1 MRARPPADAVH
12 VVAAALRNRDG
23 EVLIAR
29 RPEHAHQGGLWE
41 FPGGKVERGEAPE
54 TALRRELAEEL
65 GVTFRS
71 ACPLITVSHRYSDKR
86 VWLEVWE
93 LTEWTGT
100 PAGRE
105 GQPLRWVRPD
115 ALHGVAMPAADVP
128 IITALA
134 LPPTYVVT
142 PEPDRPPESFLRLLR
157 GSLDDG
163 ATLIQLRVKSLCERD
178 YLALAREVIGSA
190 AASRCRVLLNSD
202 PVMVERLGAD
212 GVHLDSGRL
221 HEFTARPLSRSK
233 LVAVSCHNAEDL
245 RQARRIEADFAVL
258 GPVKDTTTHPDW
270 APLGWERF
278 SSMAV
283 AAGLPVYAIGG
294 MAKSDVPIA
303 RRAGGHGIAAIRSLW
318 GGSRG
323 GRGSVDGGDTAVNC
337 G

>member
-12 VVAAALRNRDG
+12 VVAAVLRNRDG
-23 EVLIAR
+23 EVLLGR

-41 FPGGKVERGEAPE
+41 FPGGKVERGEAVE
-54 TALRRELAEEL
+54 TALLRELAEEL
-65 GVTFRS
+65 GVTCRS
-71 ACPLITVSHRYSDKR
+71 ACPLITVSHRYSDKH
-86 VWLEVWE
+86 VWLEAWE
-93 LTEWTGT
+93 VTEWVGT

-115 ALHGVAMPAADVP
+115 ALHEVAMPAADVS

-134 LPPTYVVT
+134 LPSTYVVT
-142 PEPDRPPESFLRLLR
+142 PEPDGPPELFLRQLR

-163 ATLIQLRVKSLCERD
+163 ATLIQLRVKSMSERG
-178 YLALAREVIGSA
+178 YFALAREVIGSA
-190 AASRCRVLLNSD
+190 AASHCRVLLNAD
-202 PVMVERLGAD
+202 PLMVERLGAD
-212 GVHLDSGRL
+212 GVHLNSGRL
-221 HEFTARPLSRSK
+221 HEYTARPLPRSK

-245 RQARRIEADFAVL
+245 WQARRIEADFAVL
-258 GPVKDTTTHPDW
+258 GPVKSTTTHTDW

-318 GGSRG
+318 GDSLG
-323 GRGSVDGGDTAVNC
+323 GRGPASSGDTAVNC